1 MENDVE
7 KKINNHTEQ
16 QQYQQ
21 DEIEEEDE
29 EVSSY
34 LDSEIGHAL
43 DLLDSKNEDEGHSF
57 PLNSRRPNSHG
68 GHHHYSSTLQPR
80 TNRNQKYYHRIRTS
94 PLEGDWPKEK
104 KRTLASCVHGEKPV
118 ADKEREG
125 RAMERDYVKKLGRES
140 EKSSC
145 ESLGLC
151 GSHYVLYASNWGR
164 IIERIGEVILEV
176 WVEVA
181 ASRENAGALF
191 WVEGTRMGP
200 TSLFCVPSIW
210 TSLNLKLCGEWC
222 FLEFCVEWEGKMNVG
237 MSNYVITAI
246 LGSVRESAIGK
257 SKTRDKADRAT
268 VEQAID
274 PNTRKI
280 LYKMLINDV
289 FDAING
295 CISTGKEANVYHA
308 TKSDGEELA
317 VKIYR
322 TSVLEFKDR
331 DRYVQGD
338 FRFRNGYSKHNPRKM
353 VQKWAEKEMRNLMR
367 LKAAGIRCP
376 TTSCDQRRL
385 HVLVMEF
392 IGKSGWAAP
401 RLKDAALSSNKLRE
415 GYVEIII
422 AMRTL
427 YQKCKLVHGD
437 LSEYNILYYEGHL
450 YIIDVSQ
457 AVEHGHPHALD
468 FLREDC
474 VHVSDFFKKHGVAVM
489 TIRELFDFIVDETI
503 ADDAV
508 DSYLEEMQRK
518 ILARGDA
525 SVEDEI
531 ADSVFVQ
538 SFIPKTLD
546 NVKNAEEDVQQITSL
561 KDTND
566 LYYLTITGHKHAQS
580 LARSSQQKT
589 QQQKSSATKDSPIIS
604 DDDDKVQS
612 DEDQDGKSEAVDPA
626 DKKAAR
632 KEARKDNK
640 RKVKEEKREARK
652 TKVPKAVQKRKK
664 NWARSRKT
672 R

>member
-1 MENDVE
+1 MENDVQ
-7 KKINNHTEQ
+7 KKITNHTEQ
-16 QQYQQ
+16 QQYLQ

-34 LDSEIGHAL
+34 SDSEIGHAL
-43 DLLDSKNEDEGHSF
+43 DLVDSKNEDVGHSF
-57 PLNSRRPNSHG
+57 SLNSRRPNSHG

-80 TNRNQKYYHRIRTS
+80 TNRNQKYYNRIRAS
-94 PLEGDWPKEK
+94 PLE
-104 KRTLASCVHGEKPV
+104 
-118 ADKEREG
+118 
-125 RAMERDYVKKLGRES
+125 
-140 EKSSC
+140 
-145 ESLGLC
+145 
-151 GSHYVLYASNWGR
+151 
-164 IIERIGEVILEV
+164 
-176 WVEVA
+176 
-181 ASRENAGALF
+181 
-191 WVEGTRMGP
+191 
-200 TSLFCVPSIW
+200 
-210 TSLNLKLCGEWC
+210 
-222 FLEFCVEWEGKMNVG
+222 EWEGTMNVG

-246 LGSVRESAIGK
+246 RGSVRESAIGK
-257 SKTRDKADRAT
+257 TKTKDKADRAT
-268 VEQAID
+268 VEKAID
-274 PNTRKI
+274 PDTCKI
-280 LYKMLINDV
+280 LSKMFKNV

-308 TKSDGEELA
+308 TKSPGEEFA
-317 VKIYR
+317 IKIYR

-331 DRYVQGD
+331 GSRYMQGD
-338 FRFRNGYSKHNPRKM
+338 YRSSHGYGKHNHREM

-376 TTSCDQRRL
+376 TAYLLRL

-401 RLKDAALSSNKLRE
+401 RLKDAALSSDKLRE

-422 AMRTL
+422 VMRTL

-457 AVEHGHPHALD
+457 AVERGHPHALD

-489 TIRELFDFIVDETI
+489 RIRELFDFIVDVTI

-546 NVKNAEEDVQQITSL
+546 DVQNAEEDVQQITSL
-561 KDTND
+561 KDTKN
-566 LYYLTITGHKHAQS
+566 LYYLPITGLKHVLP

-589 QQQKSSATKDSPIIS
+589 QQQKSSATKDSPFIS
-604 DDDDKVQS
+604 DDESNKLEDDDKVQS

-664 NWARSRKT
+664 KLAKSRKT